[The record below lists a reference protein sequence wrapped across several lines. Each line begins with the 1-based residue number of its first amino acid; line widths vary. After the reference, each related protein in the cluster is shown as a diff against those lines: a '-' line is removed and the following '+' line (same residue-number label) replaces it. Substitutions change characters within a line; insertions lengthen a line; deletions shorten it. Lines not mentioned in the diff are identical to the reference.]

1 MKIHFA
7 TAASSV
13 ILPLV
18 LALLPAGA
26 AAQQVPVTGQMLGDG
41 GTAAAAQA
49 QATAVPAAAQTS
61 TAVTVPLNSGYA
73 AAPPAVASV
82 YVAPAAAAPSPVGQH
97 RSPGTSVGETTR
109 NLLQMQVDGSQAG
122 KPLPMLGVEA
132 SASYS
137 RYLKSFNHDIP
148 EFYKTTVGNSSNS
161 GGNSSGY
168 GQ

>member
-7 TAASSV
+7 TAATSV

-26 AAQQVPVTGQMLGDG
+26 MAQQVPVTGQMLGDG

-49 QATAVPAAAQTS
+49 PATAVPATAQAS
-61 TAVTVPLNSGYA
+61 TAVTVPLNSSYA
-73 AAPPAVASV
+73 AAPPAVASAA
-82 YVAPAAAAPSPVGQH
+82 VAPPPVGQH

-109 NLLQMQVDGSQAG
+109 NLLQMQADGSQAG

-148 EFYKTTVGNSSNS
+148 EFFKTNVGNSGNGS
-161 GGNSSGY
+161 GNSSSY
-168 GQ
+168 SQ

>member
-7 TAASSV
+7 TAATSV

-26 AAQQVPVTGQMLGDG
+26 MAQQVPVTGQMLGDG

-49 QATAVPAAAQTS
+49 PATAVPAAAQAS
-61 TAVTVPLNSGYA
+61 TAVTVPLNSSYA
-73 AAPPAVASV
+73 VAPPAVASV
-82 YVAPAAAAPSPVGQH
+82 YVAPAAAAPSPVVQH
-97 RSPGTSVGETTR
+97 RSSGTPVGETTR
-109 NLLQMQVDGSQAG
+109 NLLQMQADGSQAG

-148 EFYKTTVGNSSNS
+148 EFFKTNVGNSGNGS
-161 GGNSSGY
+161 GNSSSY
-168 GQ
+168 SQ

>member
-13 ILPLV
+13 ILPLL

-26 AAQQVPVTGQMLGDG
+26 VAQQVPVTGQMLGDG
-41 GTAAAAQA
+41 GTAAAAPA
-49 QATAVPAAAQTS
+49 PAAAQTS

>member
-7 TAASSV
+7 TAATSV

-26 AAQQVPVTGQMLGDG
+26 MAQQVPVTGQMLGDG

-49 QATAVPAAAQTS
+49 PATAVPATAQAS
-61 TAVTVPLNSGYA
+61 TADTVPLNSSYA
-73 AAPPAVASV
+73 AAPPAVASAA
-82 YVAPAAAAPSPVGQH
+82 VAPPPVGQH

-109 NLLQMQVDGSQAG
+109 NLLQMQADGSQAG

-148 EFYKTTVGNSSNS
+148 EFFKTNVGNSGNGS
-161 GGNSSGY
+161 GNSSSY
-168 GQ
+168 SQ

>member
-7 TAASSV
+7 TAATSV

-26 AAQQVPVTGQMLGDG
+26 MAQQVPVTGQMLGDG

-49 QATAVPAAAQTS
+49 PATAVPATAQAS

-73 AAPPAVASV
+73 AAPPAVASAA
-82 YVAPAAAAPSPVGQH
+82 VAPPHVGQH

-109 NLLQMQVDGSQAG
+109 NLLQMQADGSQAG

-148 EFYKTTVGNSSNS
+148 EFFKTNVGNSGNGS
-161 GGNSSGY
+161 GNSSSY
-168 GQ
+168 SQ

>member
-26 AAQQVPVTGQMLGDG
+26 MAQQVPVTGQMLGDG

-49 QATAVPAAAQTS
+49 PATAVPATAQAS
-61 TAVTVPLNSGYA
+61 TAVTVPLNSSYA
-73 AAPPAVASV
+73 AAPPAVASAA
-82 YVAPAAAAPSPVGQH
+82 VAPPPVGQH

-109 NLLQMQVDGSQAG
+109 NLLQMQADGSQAG

-148 EFYKTTVGNSSNS
+148 EFFKTNVGNSGNGS
-161 GGNSSGY
+161 GNSSSY
-168 GQ
+168 SQ

>member
-7 TAASSV
+7 TAATSV

-26 AAQQVPVTGQMLGDG
+26 MAQQVPVTGQMLGDG

-49 QATAVPAAAQTS
+49 PATAVPATAQAS
-61 TAVTVPLNSGYA
+61 TAVTVPLNSSYA
-73 AAPPAVASV
+73 AAPPAVASAA
-82 YVAPAAAAPSPVGQH
+82 VAPPPVGQH

-109 NLLQMQVDGSQAG
+109 NLLQMQADGSQAG

-137 RYLKSFNHDIP
+137 RYLRSFNHDIP
-148 EFYKTTVGNSSNS
+148 EFFKTNVGNSGNGS
-161 GGNSSGY
+161 GNSSSY
-168 GQ
+168 SQ

>member
-26 AAQQVPVTGQMLGDG
+26 MAQQVPVTGQMLGDG
-41 GTAAAAQA
+41 GTAAAAAPA
-49 QATAVPAAAQTS
+49 QATAVPAAAQVS
-61 TAVTVPLNSGYA
+61 TAVTVPLNSSYA
-73 AAPPAVASV
+73 AAPPAVASAA
-82 YVAPAAAAPSPVGQH
+82 VAPPPVGQH

-109 NLLQMQVDGSQAG
+109 NLLQMQADGSQAG

-132 SASYS
+132 SVSYS

-148 EFYKTTVGNSSNS
+148 EFFKTNVGNSGNGS
-161 GGNSSGY
+161 GNSSSY
-168 GQ
+168 SQ